1 MFKMGKREQTARY
14 DCSVQGK
21 GQKWQSKGERES
33 SDERIRWE
41 RKKASVMVKKRE
53 QRGKGRQG
61 GREEVSWISGAVLQ
75 RDTSAF

>member
-1 MFKMGKREQTARY
+1 MTAV
-14 DCSVQGK
+14 CK
-21 GQKWQSKGERES
+21 GRDRSGRVKARES